1 MSKILNSFRIVLS
14 ASAVAILLSACG
26 TTQNSAP
33 TVTGLSAAIEPS
45 LRQAAR
51 EAEASYD
58 YRSAVQHYRA
68 LRDRHPDDQRLA
80 LALAR
85 NLRFSGASQT
95 AIELLNSL
103 AGTERPALVL
113 AELGKAYLAA
123 DRLGLALRT
132 LEEAKA
138 KAPKNWEIV
147 SALGVAHDY
156 QEQWD
161 KAQAAYLTA
170 LALDPDNPVVLN
182 NLGLS
187 RAQSGDLDGA
197 LDALR
202 QANEQPAAKA
212 QVRQNYALLLAL
224 KGDVAAAERLA
235 RKDLTAEQA
244 KGNGLFYRQ
253 LAMGLRGY

>member
-1 MSKILNSFRIVLS
+1 MSKILYSFRAVLS
-14 ASAVAILLSACG
+14 ASALAIILSGCG
-26 TTQNSAP
+26 TTQTSTP
-33 TVTGLSAAIEPS
+33 TISGLSEAVEPS

-68 LRDRHPDDQRLA
+68 LLDRHPDDQRLA
-80 LALAR
+80 LSLAR
-85 NLRFSGASQT
+85 NLRFSGASQG
-95 AIELLNSL
+95 AIDLLNSL
-103 AGTERPALVL
+103 AGSERSALVL

-132 LEEAKA
+132 LQEAQA

-147 SALGVAHDY
+147 SALGVAYDY

-170 LALDPDNPVVLN
+170 LAINPDNPVVLN

-224 KGDVAAAERLA
+224 KGDVTAAERMA

-244 KGNGLFYRQ
+244 KGNGQFYRQ